1 MDSFKIVFVK
11 DTFECENRLSERY
24 FLTKICI
31 HHKSHVWPKNFK
43 KKNVF
48 FSNFGRSS
56 TLKKKEKY
64 HKIIKATIE
73 VKNLNPMNFTKRVN
87 GQETHYKIKGKIRFT
102 HL

>member
-1 MDSFKIVFVK
+1 VKIVFLK
-11 DTFECENRLSERY
+11 DH

-31 HHKSHVWPKNFK
+31 HHKSHVWPKNLK
-43 KKNVF
+43 KKKKKLF